1 MNIRPTQTTALS
13 SLQSGL
19 FMNLAKIVRAQ
30 EQLATGKRILR
41 VSDDPGGAT
50 LALAYG
56 RRAGDTERFLASLQS
71 GRNLLDSSATRLEE
85 SGELLVRTRELLLQG
100 MNGTLSS
107 SDRATLAQS
116 VEQLRER
123 LLELAND
130 QVDGR
135 YLFGGTATNGAPFSA
150 STIHGV
156 ERVAYVG
163 NAQAQRV
170 QVGDGSYLQTTL
182 PGFEAFSALE
192 RGGAS
197 YSGLTGA
204 QAGTSADQGSGFTRL
219 DVRHDGTSAVLGA
232 GLALANGGAD
242 DTLLGIHS
250 LVVDAVAGT
259 VQLDNGPALA
269 IPAAGAANLADFV
282 VTDENGAELHLDF
295 SGYSG
300 ASFSGS
306 VSGAASLSL
315 DGSNYTSINFGE
327 TDLQLVDDASDVVL
341 HVDTRGIRRAGV
353 ELVVFDGTV
362 NAFDTLRGI
371 ADDLANVDGLDF
383 DALSER
389 FDTWL
394 GELDRNHENV
404 LAALG
409 GVGARAEHAVN
420 LAEALGEQGAQ
431 FDALRSNIED
441 ADLGTVALEL
451 SRAQTTLELV
461 QATSARLLSTS
472 LLDFLR

>member
-1 MNIRPTQTTALS
+1 MNIRPTQTAALS

-56 RRAGDTERFLASLQS
+56 RRLGDTERFLASLQS

-85 SGELLVRTRELLLQG
+85 SGEILVRTRELLLQG
-100 MNGTLSS
+100 MNGTLSNA
-107 SDRATLAQS
+107 DRATLAQS

-135 YLFGGTATNGAPFSA
+135 YLFGGTETNGAPFSA

-156 ERVAYVG
+156 ERITYVG
-163 NAQAQRV
+163 NSDAQRV
-170 QVGDGSYLQTTL
+170 QVGDDSYLQTTL
-182 PGFEAFSALE
+182 PGFEAFSALQ
-192 RGGAS
+192 RSGAS
-197 YSGLTGA
+197 YAGLTGA
-204 QAGTSADQGSGFTRL
+204 RAGTSADQGTGFTRL
-219 DVRHDGTSAVLGA
+219 HVRHDGTSATLGA

-242 DTLLGIHS
+242 DTLVGAHS
-250 LVVDAVAGT
+250 LVVDGVVGT
-259 VQLDNGPALA
+259 VKLDNGATLA
-269 IPAAGAANLADFV
+269 IPPAGAPNVADFV

-295 SGYSG
+295 SGYNG
-300 ASFSGS
+300 ASFTGT
-306 VSGAASLSL
+306 VTGAASLSL
-315 DGSNYTSINFGE
+315 DGTSYTAINFSE
-327 TDLQLVDDASDVVL
+327 TDLQLVDGASDVVL
-341 HVDTRGIRRAGV
+341 HVDTTAIRRAGA

-383 DALSER
+383 KALSER
-389 FDTWL
+389 LNAWL

-404 LAALG
+404 LASLG
-409 GVGARAEHAVN
+409 GVGARAQHAAS
-420 LAEALGEQGAQ
+420 LTEALGEQGAQ
-431 FDALRSNIED
+431 LDALRSNLED

-461 QATSARLLSTS
+461 QATSARMLSTS